1 MSQQCTTRGKGVL
14 QEFMTLQPGTIVRDD
29 SDGEGYIIEEILGT
43 GGFSAVYRVR
53 DERTRQLVFALKELI
68 NPDREDR
75 RKFKLEAEL
84 LMRLHHPSLPHV
96 FRFFEE
102 GATRRVYLLMDYI
115 EGKNLEALSM
125 EQAGQHFSLDAM
137 FALMNPIVQAISYLH
152 GQQVPVVHRDIKPS
166 NIIVPAKTGIALLV
180 DFGLAKE
187 HSEDRTTNVFRYG
200 TPGYAAP
207 EQYRHGTNTRTDIYG
222 LAATIYTLL
231 TGEVPVDALTRTL
244 GQAEGDP
251 LLPADKLNTEIPP
264 SVTAV
269 IEHAMELR
277 LESRF
282 TTVDDFWRAL
292 HAAAEDPDALASG
305 AGPIV
310 SSWIASSRAAGS
322 APQLKEIEA
331 TQRFPQWLPAWPP
344 GRGARKR
351 ALLLLLF
358 AMILLLLVAA
368 TFFALLAS
376 SQPHQARLSPITKTA
391 AITANATPNP
401 CSITTTNVPPNS
413 PYPVLASC
421 YSGTIADLGV
431 GNAKSGLYFTGIKQN
446 QGNISG
452 NFNGLGMTG
461 VFKGTITPAGKIHAI
476 VHINGSA
483 NQLDI
488 TGDSKI
494 GGDIRGNFTVLDKN
508 GKPTLD
514 EYGTWYAQRYPL
526 QTPTP

>member
-1 MSQQCTTRGKGVL
+1 ML
-14 QEFMTLQPGTIVRDD
+14 QEHMTLQPGSIVRDD

-53 DERTRQLVFALKELI
+53 DELTKQQVFALKELI
-68 NPDREDR
+68 NPDREDK

-102 GATRRVYLLMDYI
+102 EASRRVYLLMDYI
-115 EGKNLEALSM
+115 EGKNLEALRM
-125 EQAGQHFSLDAM
+125 EQDGQHFSLASV
-137 FALMNPIVQAISYLH
+137 FTLMSPIVQAVSYLH
-152 GQQVPVVHRDIKPS
+152 TQKVPVVHRDIKPS
-166 NIIVPAKTGIALLV
+166 NIIVPTKSGIALLV

-187 HSEDRTTNVFRYG
+187 HSDDRTTNVFRYG

-244 GQAEGDP
+244 SQPEGDP
-251 LLPADKLNTEIPP
+251 LLRADRINSEVPA
-264 SVTAV
+264 SVAAV

-277 LESRF
+277 LESRYA
-282 TTVDDFWRAL
+282 TIGDFWSAL
-292 HAAAEDPDALASG
+292 HTAAEHPDALDADTGPLVPSWLAPSRSG
-305 AGPIV
+305 AAMTQPMERETIQHRPERKHSRRSGR
-310 SSWIASSRAAGS
+310 ASRN
-322 APQLKEIEA
+322 
-331 TQRFPQWLPAWPP
+331 RVLP
-344 GRGARKR
+344 
-351 ALLLLLF
+351 LLLSAIIFLAF
-358 AMILLLLVAA
+358 VTAV
-368 TFFALLAS
+368 FFWFWSS
-376 SQPHQARLSPITKTA
+376 SQLHQIKPVPTA
-391 AITANATPNP
+391 QRAKAITPNP
-401 CSITTTNVPPNS
+401 CSIATTNAPPSS

-421 YSGTIADLGV
+421 YSGTIDDLGV
-431 GNAKSGLYFTGIKQN
+431 GNAKSGLFLTGIKQD

-461 VFKGTITPAGKIHAI
+461 TFKGTITSAGKLHFV
-476 VHINGSA
+476 VHINGQSDL
-483 NQLDI
+483 LDF

-494 GGDIRGNFTVLDKN
+494 GGDIRGNFTGLDIN

-514 EYGTWYAQRYPL
+514 EYGIWYSQPYPL